1 MDKINFQE
9 ICNAF
14 KVDEKA
20 AYLAALS
27 ALGAN
32 PANAYT
38 ALYEANKLT
47 PEDAARKLRMKLRNN
62 PNINHATNFIRNILY
77 NNKNYKKLSTEI
89 QFYNLTRELAADP
102 PSERSEATTTFN
114 PSQPSQASSASQTAQ
129 EHTRR
134 AYGEDV
140 GKGDCGEATGGE
152 GVNEGARLLFDTKY
166 KLLRALEAVL
176 PEVEGKDRAAI
187 LVQLS
192 KLQNFDDEKTDG
204 NRQVHYYLPV
214 ACNSCPF
221 FLHYRYNVMTD
232 SERSEAEGVRAC
244 DNGGPFDGGSP
255 PLS

>member
-38 ALYEANKLT
+38 AIYEANKLT

-62 PNINHATNFIRNILY
+62 PNINHTTNFIRNILY

-89 QFYNLTRELAADP
+89 QFYNLTRELATDP
-102 PSERSEATTTFN
+102 PSERNEAATTFN

-129 EHTRR
+129 EHTRS
-134 AYGEDV
+134 ADGADGDGERR
-140 GKGDCGEATGGE
+140 EPTGGE

-192 KLQNFDDEKTDG
+192 KLQNFEDEKTDE
-204 NRQVHYYLPV
+204 NRQVHYYLPIS
-214 ACNSCPF
+214 CNSCPF
-221 FLHYRYNVMTD
+221 SLHYNYNVMTE

-244 DNGGPFDGGSP
+244 DNGGPSDGG
-255 PLS
+255 

>member
-9 ICNAF
+9 ICSAF

-20 AYLAALS
+20 AYLAALT
-27 ALGAN
+27 ALGAE
-32 PANAYT
+32 PTNAYA
-38 ALYEANKLT
+38 ALYETRKLN

-89 QFYNLTRELAADP
+89 QFYNLTRELATDP
-102 PSERSEATTTFN
+102 PRERCEAATTFN
-114 PSQPSQASSASQTAQ
+114 PSQPSQASSARQTAQ
-129 EHTRR
+129 EPTRGADDEDENENKGECGETTRR
-134 AYGEDV
+134 SE
-140 GKGDCGEATGGE
+140 GG
-152 GVNEGARLLFDTKY
+152 RLLFDTKY

-192 KLQNFDDEKTDG
+192 KLQNFDDDKADEK
-204 NRQVHYYLPV
+204 RQVHYYLPV
-214 ACNSCPF
+214 SCNSCPF
-221 FLHYRYNVMTD
+221 FLHYRYNVTSG
-232 SERSEAEGVRAC
+232 SERSDADDGGGH
-244 DNGGPFDGGSP
+244 DNGGPSDRGAP